1 MVAAWGIWAVELL
14 AIRYAA
20 WIKPEFEIEVY
31 EVFRTAVRLGIG
43 AMARLNKIDHIIDT
57 ETKEISQ
64 CASKMAR
71 WGTGGRKQLLYSA
84 RERAVDELQMY
95 LPGIK

>member
-1 MVAAWGIWAVELL
+1 
-14 AIRYAA
+14 
-20 WIKPEFEIEVY
+20 
-31 EVFRTAVRLGIG
+31 
-43 AMARLNKIDHIIDT
+43 MARLNKIDHIIDT

-64 CASKMAR
+64 CAIKMAR